1 MLLFIVLVMLLLYD
15 ILRRV
20 FTGGGAVVVVVG
32 VRTGGNGWLIML
44 VAVAECTLA
53 MRARH
58 PSTIPANSCN
68 SKVFFDA
75 LLM

>member
-1 MLLFIVLVMLLLYD
+1 M
-15 ILRRV
+15 
-20 FTGGGAVVVVVG
+20 VG
-32 VRTGGNGWLIML
+32 VRTGGNGWLTML

-68 SKVFFDA
+68 SKVFCCTADVTVFFLA
-75 LLM
+75 AFQSQSKKL